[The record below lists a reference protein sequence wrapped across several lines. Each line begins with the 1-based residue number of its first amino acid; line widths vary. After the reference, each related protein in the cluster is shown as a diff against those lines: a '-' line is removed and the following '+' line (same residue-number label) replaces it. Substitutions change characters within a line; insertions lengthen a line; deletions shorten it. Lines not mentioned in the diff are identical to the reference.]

1 MTEQP
6 PDAML
11 EQWLTAY
18 VSQDTKIIGIE
29 HPTEADW
36 QEVLNAHIALRDRLN
51 VRIAEQDKCPHK
63 PATPAT
69 DAASEKLVQRLRN
82 WQREMERSSDALR
95 AMPGGNI
102 DGTEMNEAANGSGA
116 VAEAL
121 EDAADHITAQQAEI
135 DRLTAERD
143 EMDRLRTDAHGCAID
158 NEARA
163 LAAEARLAE
172 MREAGQTLLYQFD
185 AYRTSDLNHECAHR
199 YLVRY
204 ELWEALRT
212 ALAKTGEA
220 KHKDGCE
227 YTRSPIR
234 LCDCPAK
241 IGDQP

>member
-82 WQREMERSSDALR
+82 WQREMERSSDTLR

-135 DRLTAERD
+135 DRLTGERD
-143 EMDRLRTDAHGCAID
+143 HWLGETQRVLKAGQ
-158 NEARA
+158 EAA
-163 LAAEARLAE
+163 YKLTAAEARLAE
-172 MREAGQTLLYQFD
+172 MREALEPFAKWADSLEAEIVDETIALLGPPD
-185 AYRTSDLNHECAHR
+185 GLGGHLTC
-199 YLVRY
+199 
-204 ELWEALRT
+204 
-212 ALAKTGEA
+212 GEFRRA
-220 KHKDGCE
+220 
-227 YTRSPIR
+227 RAAI
-234 LCDCPAK
+234 AK
-241 IGDQP
+241 IGDPNDR